1 MVSAGDGNLI
11 GFAPLARGLSAEQPL
26 YGLQPS
32 GLDGRHPLDRGIEQ
46 MAERYLARIREV
58 RPHGPYL
65 LAGRCNGATVAY
77 EMAQRLRAAGEEVPL
92 LISLDSD
99 PPPSGPIELS
109 PGIGYDPIME
119 SAYLKGRAAGEPVPD
134 PDSEEGA
141 AALAD
146 WLREPVGPGVSRY
159 LHEFW
164 AWRED
169 LRRGWPD
176 PLGADARDFTRW
188 AWDHGRH
195 EHLPTGVLL
204 PAETIG
210 CALPGGLSWDWA
222 MATAWEQ
229 LDREPGNPV
238 SSEGWREFRARLLEP
253 VDGVL
258 VNRYLL
264 AAWERPDI
272 QAAFPR
278 PLDGDARQLVDWGWL
293 HGTREGLAPS
303 LLPDPHGPLP
313 RRLRLDLAQRRAAA
327 AVGRARA
334 AAGRSARAAA
344 VERRARMLE
353 AIERRLDRPLPRAR
367 TRIERRVVAAAREA
381 RGSYRA
387 EPWPGRVA
395 LIVSTEFAD
404 KPTYLAWRAR
414 ATGGVERR
422 ELPVGHVE
430 MLRDPGVA
438 LLAESIEDAIAEALA
453 ASK

>member
-1 MVSAGDGNLI
+1 
-11 GFAPLARGLSAEQPL
+11 
-26 YGLQPS
+26 
-32 GLDGRHPLDRGIEQ
+32 
-46 MAERYLARIREV
+46 MAERYLAGLRAV
-58 RPHGPYL
+58 QPHGPYL

-92 LISLDSD
+92 LVVARLRPASAEADRA
-99 PPPSGPIELS
+99 E
-109 PGIGYDPIME
+109 PGVAYDPIME
-119 SAYLKGRAAGEPVPD
+119 VGLAAGPRRPARRC
-134 PDSEEGA
+134 PTPTPRRAPPRSSTGCA
-141 AALAD
+141 SRSA
-146 WLREPVGPGVSRY
+146 PGVSRY

-164 AWRED
+164 PWRED